1 MANLAGIASGL
12 LSLEVNTIICDGMTA
27 EKMPVAAGA
36 LIDIAQGYH
45 HFLCVRARELEG
57 LESPITT
64 MPRVQL
70 FSATS
75 ATPFV
80 GWKVHSGDL
89 LTFAVMR
96 RVARACQDARGRVT
110 LQHLLRPEHDV
121 ILDRIVNNCD
131 LIKDIFLGFKQ
142 PDVTVDQETVVFAA
156 EQQGEFPTLGPD
168 ALVQVRKIWEVGTDT
183 IAMQTVIQIDGD
195 VMSRVQVGRETEEN
209 RVLHQIHRNA
219 VEACFQH
226 WSFLVKLVEG
236 LIDSTLN
243 RFFPAS

>member
-1 MANLAGIASGL
+1 MADLGGIASSL

-45 HFLCVRARELEG
+45 HFLCLRVRELDALG
-57 LESPITT
+57 SPTVAL
-64 MPRVQL
+64 PQVQL
-70 FSATS
+70 PGETS

-80 GWKVHSGDL
+80 GWRVHSGDL
-89 LTFAVMR
+89 LTFAIMR
-96 RVARACQDARGRVT
+96 RVARACQDARNKAA
-110 LQHLLRPEHDV
+110 LEHLLRPEHDV

-131 LIKDIFLGFKQ
+131 LLKDVFLGLKQ
-142 PDVTVDQETVVFAA
+142 PDVAVDQETVVLTA
-156 EQQGEFPTLGPD
+156 ETQRAFPALGPD

-195 VMSRVQVGRETEEN
+195 IISRVQVGRETEEN
-209 RVLHQIHRNA
+209 RVLHQIHHNA

-236 LIDSTLN
+236 LIDSALN